1 MTTARKILVDGPAWI
16 GDMIMAQSLL
26 KVLRRQH
33 PQATIDVMAPRSTA
47 GVVKL
52 LPEVDHFIE
61 LPFDHGA
68 LKIRKRYQFAKNL
81 QKKQYDWAILTRNS
95 FKSALIP
102 FWAKIPRRTGWLGEQ
117 RYGLLNDWRKLNK
130 ADYPLMIERFFA
142 LAYPKNTPLPKP
154 YELPQLIAPKFAVEA
169 TLKKLNLSTAQPI
182 IALCP
187 GAEYGVAKRWLPEHF
202 ASVAQQKIA
211 QGWQVWLLGSPKDKP
226 ATEQVNQICENRCV
240 DLAGRTTLDE
250 AIFLLS
256 AANTVVANDSGLV
269 HLAAALDKP
278 LVAIYGPT
286 PPELA
291 PPLTQKAKSLS
302 LHLQC
307 SPCFKRS
314 CPLGH
319 GNCMKNLLPEKVL
332 AATERLTSEFA
343 S

>member
-1 MTTARKILVDGPAWI
+1 MTTPQQILVDGPAWI
-16 GDMIMAQSLL
+16 GDMIMAQTLF
-26 KVLRRQH
+26 KVLREQY

-52 LPEVDHFIE
+52 FSEVDNFIE
-61 LPFDHGA
+61 LPFDHGT
-68 LKIRKRYQFAKNL
+68 LQIRKRYQFAKNL
-81 QKKQYDWAILTRNS
+81 REKHYDWAILTRNS

-102 FWAKIPRRTGWLGEQ
+102 FLAKIPRRTGWLGEQ

-130 ADYPLMIERFFA
+130 TRYPMMIERFFA
-142 LAYPKNTPLPKP
+142 LAYPKNTPLKKP
-154 YELPQLIAPKFAVEA
+154 YTLPQLTVPKVAVTV
-169 TLKKLNLSTAQPI
+169 TLKKLSLSTEKPI
-182 IALCP
+182 LALCP
-187 GAEYGVAKRWLPEHF
+187 GAEYGIAKRWLPEHF
-202 ASVAQQKIA
+202 ATVAQKKLA

-226 ATEQVNQICENRCV
+226 ATSQVNEICENRCV
-240 DLAGRTTLDE
+240 DLAGRTALDE

-256 AANTVVANDSGLV
+256 VANTVVANDSGLV

-302 LHLQC
+302 LHLKC

-319 GNCMKNLLPEKVL
+319 GNCMKNLLPETVL
-332 AATERLTSEFA
+332 QATEQLRSEFA